1 MTRMTAPNILIIL
14 TDQLR
19 RGALACHGD
28 PNASTPNLDAL
39 AREGVRF
46 DAACSTYPVCVPYR
60 FTFMTGLYPH
70 SRMIPAILWRMSPAE
85 RTLADDFNDAGY
97 ESIYV
102 GKWHLYGGLGPGLM
116 KRPVPREH
124 QGRWRKW
131 FGFEFRNNYYDTTV
145 FEDDDPTPRPL
156 PSYQTDGLFG
166 IAGDY
171 LARRDAGKPFAMVV
185 SVEAPHPPFEAP
197 QAYEKKWLAR
207 DITLP
212 PNFMVLTEHDDKVTA
227 DWSRPRPPE
236 ERDEMIRRRKLYYAM
251 LENLDDNVGRLMARL
266 RETGQDKNTIIVFTS
281 DHGEFGGSHSLQEKQ
296 YAFEESTGVP
306 LLVWGPGIPAGR
318 VVADPVC
325 TEDLFPTFLGLAGLR
340 PQTKEP
346 LYGTDLAPR
355 IRGTAGP
362 LERPGVMLEFVS
374 EIRPGV
380 TFYQRGYRA
389 FRSER
394 YKYVA
399 FGGGPGGMTPWQF
412 FDLQADPDELHN
424 RVNDPACAALLR
436 QHHGWLRDRM
446 IETGD
451 DASLAPAFGHD
462 WLNRW
467 ADCSVKAHKG
477 EKF

>member
-1 MTRMTAPNILIIL
+1 MKRPNILVVL

-19 RGALACHGD
+19 RNALACHGD
-28 PNASTPNLDAL
+28 PNASTPHLDAL

-85 RTLADDFNDAGY
+85 HTLADDFNAADY
-97 ESIYV
+97 ETAYF

-116 KRPVPREH
+116 KRPIPREH
-124 QGRWRKW
+124 RGRWKRW
-131 FGFEFRNNYYDTTV
+131 FGFEFRNNFFDTTC

-156 PSYQTDGLFG
+156 PGYQTDGLFD
-166 IAGDY
+166 AANDF
-171 LARRDAGKPFAMVV
+171 LARRDSTKPFALVL

-197 QAYEKKWLAR
+197 EAYEKKWLAR
-207 DITLP
+207 DIVLP
-212 PNFMVLTEHDDKVTA
+212 PNFMVLTEHDDKATA
-227 DWSRPRPPE
+227 PWSQARPPE
-236 ERDEMIRRRKLYYAM
+236 EREELIRKRKLYYAM
-251 LENLDDNVGRLMARL
+251 LENLDDNMGRLMARL
-266 RETGQDKNTIIVFTS
+266 KETGQDRNTIVVFTS
-281 DHGEFGGSHSLQEKQ
+281 DHGEFGGSHALQEKQ

-306 LLVWGPGIPAGR
+306 LLVWGPGCGIPAGR
-318 VVADPVC
+318 TLAEPVC
-325 TEDLFPTFLGLAGLR
+325 TEDLLPTFLGLAGLR
-340 PQTKEP
+340 PGSREP
-346 LYGTDLAPR
+346 LYGSDLSPLITGKTDSLAR
-355 IRGTAGP
+355 N
-362 LERPGVMLEFVS
+362 GVMLEFVS

-389 FRSER
+389 FRSRR

-412 FDLQADPDELHN
+412 FDLQEDPGELHN
-424 RVNDPACAALLR
+424 RVADPACADLLKL
-436 QHHGWLRDRM
+436 HHGWLRDRM

-462 WLNRW
+462 WLNQW
-467 ADCSVKAHKG
+467 ADCSMKAHKG